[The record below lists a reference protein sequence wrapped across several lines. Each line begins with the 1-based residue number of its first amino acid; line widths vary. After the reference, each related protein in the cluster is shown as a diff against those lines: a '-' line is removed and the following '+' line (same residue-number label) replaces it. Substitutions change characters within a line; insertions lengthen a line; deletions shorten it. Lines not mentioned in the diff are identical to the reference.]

1 MCIEYFIGMLL
12 FTMVIIGFCVLIA
25 KSTKTDTELMMVK
38 AENKNLKKENSALK
52 EVIRKQQIIIN
63 ANE

>member
-1 MCIEYFIGMLL
+1 
-12 FTMVIIGFCVLIA
+12 MVIIGFCVLIA
-25 KSTKTDTELMMVK
+25 KSIKNDTELMMVK

-52 EVIRKQQIIIN
+52 EIIRKQQIIIN

>member
-1 MCIEYFIGMLL
+1 MCISYFIGLVI

-25 KSTKTDTELMMVK
+25 KSIKNDTELMMVK

-52 EVIRKQQIIIN
+52 EIIRKQQIIIN